1 MNKIKQMNLKDKI
14 VIITGAGSGIG
25 AATAKLF
32 GSHGGR
38 VIVSDINFKNAQKV
52 ADEIKENG
60 GMATAVKT
68 DVTDVEDVKALVSN
82 VVAEHGRLDIMVNNA
97 GIGGAN
103 QKRTAEHTHDD
114 WHNVI
119 AVNQTGVFYCMQ
131 VALQQMTKQGH
142 GAIINVASLA
152 GLKASTNNLSYS
164 ASKFAVV
171 GMTKSA
177 ALEYGHKN
185 IRINAVCPGYTHSAL
200 LSQLLSTREDMGEIL
215 KKFTP
220 MGRFGEADEIA
231 EGICWLASDSSK
243 FITGQTLTLDGG
255 ISL

>member
-1 MNKIKQMNLKDKI
+1 MNLKNKI

-32 GSHGGR
+32 AKHGAT
-38 VIVSDINFKNAQKV
+38 VVASDIDLESAQKTV
-52 ADEIKENG
+52 GEIEKDG
-60 GMATAVKT
+60 AKGSAIKT
-68 DVTDVEDVKALVSN
+68 DVTKFEEVETLIDFAVKEYA
-82 VVAEHGRLDIMVNNA
+82 RLDVMVNNA

-103 QKRTAEHTHDD
+103 QKKTAEHTHDD

-131 VALQQMTKQGH
+131 SALRQMTEQGY
-142 GAIINVASLA
+142 GNIVNVASLA
-152 GLKASTNNLSYS
+152 GLKASGNNLSYS

-185 IRINAVCPGYTHSAL
+185 IRINAVCPGYTNSAL
-200 LSQLLSTREDMGEIL
+200 LDQLLSSRDDMGDIL
-215 KKFTP
+215 KRYIP
-220 MGRFGEADEIA
+220 MKRFGEADEIA
-231 EGICWLASDSSK
+231 EGICWLASDNSK
-243 FITGQTLTLDGG
+243 FITGQTITLDGG
-255 ISL
+255 TSL